1 MDISASEKTITMPK
15 KGDDGMISSASISK
29 LMKAEVPG
37 NPTHP
42 RPHTKNVIPNIGVDS

>member
-1 MDISASEKTITMPK
+1 MDISASEKTMIIPK
-15 KGDDGMISSASISK
+15 KGDEGMISSASISK

-42 RPHTKNVIPNIGVDS
+42 RPHIRNAIPNMGVDS

>member
-1 MDISASEKTITMPK
+1 MSASEKTMTIPK
-15 KGDDGMISSASISK
+15 KGDDGMISSANISK

-42 RPHTKNVIPNIGVDS
+42 RPHTKNAIPNMGVDS